1 MSRAGGANLASLLVE
16 ESALEGFVRQ
26 SVFGVWHASGTCRM
40 GAHADRSAVTD
51 AAGRVHDVGRL
62 RVVDASLMPRLPTAN
77 TNIPTIMLAEKI
89 ADTMQAERRAV
100 RLASS
105 EVAHQ
110 S

>member
-1 MSRAGGANLASLLVE
+1 VGDP
-16 ESALEGFVRQ
+16 
-26 SVFGVWHASGTCRM
+26 
-40 GAHADRSAVTD
+40 ADRMAVVD
-51 AAGRVHDVGRL
+51 PGGRVIGSENIFVA
-62 RVVDASLMPRLPTAN
+62 DASIMPRLPTAN

-105 EVAHQ
+105 EVAHP